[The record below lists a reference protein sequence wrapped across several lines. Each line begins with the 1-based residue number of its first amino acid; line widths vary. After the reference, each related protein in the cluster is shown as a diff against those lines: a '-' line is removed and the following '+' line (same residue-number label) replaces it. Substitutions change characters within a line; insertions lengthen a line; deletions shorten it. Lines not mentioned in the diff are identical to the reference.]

1 MQLIGKGALT
11 IYRIEGFF
19 ITYSS
24 PTITSPWEGTKV
36 NWAMEVMLG
45 MVNETVNNSFNN

>member
-19 ITYSS
+19 IAYSS
-24 PTITSPWEGTKV
+24 PTITSPWEGTKGQ
-36 NWAMEVMLG
+36 LG
-45 MVNETVNNSFNN
+45 YGGNVRNG